1 MLWLCR
7 QMCSLYVGVAL
18 TRSLVRSVLTD
29 YSYVNINIST
39 GVKNTFLTRC
49 FTGLGPIGNNN
60 NSILGELYFNGNRI
74 PNGKGCSSQGI
85 IQAEPGSRIAGVINM
100 YQCREF
106 STMAEGVYT
115 YIILNS
121 SAMYE
126 SIKVGLYFSGRS
138 ESLNLYISSLNH
150 LLCHF
155 TQLFQ

>member
-1 MLWLCR
+1 MFTI
-7 QMCSLYVGVAL
+7 GVAP
-18 TRSLVRSVLTD
+18 TSSLVRSVLTN

-39 GVKNTFLTRC
+39 GVDKNTFLTHC

-60 NSILGELYFNGNRI
+60 NSILGGLYFNGNRI
-74 PNGKGCSSQGI
+74 PNGRGCSSQGI
-85 IQAEPGSRIAGVINM
+85 IQVEPGSRIAGVINM
-100 YQCREF
+100 RHCREF

-121 SAMYE
+121 SLMNE
-126 SIKVGLYFSGRS
+126 SVKVGLYFSGRS